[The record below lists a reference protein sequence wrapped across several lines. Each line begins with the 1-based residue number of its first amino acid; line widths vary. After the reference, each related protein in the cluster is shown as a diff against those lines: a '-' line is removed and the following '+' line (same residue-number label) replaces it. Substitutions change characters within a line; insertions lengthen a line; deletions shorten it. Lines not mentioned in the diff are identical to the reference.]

1 MQIVPLIPHVQQ
13 FKGFTVKRVINIRNT
28 KKLLCLSEKGATAA
42 FWKWPIHGKI
52 NMENTDRDYNLA
64 VQRDSKGRA
73 TMKINVLTKYS
84 AFTKASGSP
93 CCP

>member
-1 MQIVPLIPHVQQ
+1 MQIVPLILHAPQ
-13 FKGFTVKRVINIRNT
+13 FRDFMVKRAINIRNT
-28 KKLLCLSEKGATAA
+28 KKLLCLSEIGATAP

-73 TMKINVLTKYS
+73 TMKINALTKYS